1 MLRFIKKMFIEL
13 LFCCTAT
20 RLSFS
25 RSSPSDGIKF
35 KSLNN
40 QSCQARVK
48 LLVQA
53 LTTHFIIHL
62 LSVLVSVVKV
72 LYTNYMLNI

>member
-13 LFCCTAT
+13 LFGCTTT

-35 KSLNN
+35 KSNN

-48 LLVQA
+48 L
-53 LTTHFIIHL
+53 
-62 LSVLVSVVKV
+62 SV
-72 LYTNYMLNI
+72 